1 MNSATLAK
9 ACVGLIALG
18 LVVCPNFARAGGVPE
33 GHNAINADLGFS
45 KGGADLGFDYEYG
58 YDRTYSVGGY
68 LRVIPDSTS
77 NDALQNGVT
86 TFGVFVRPH
95 FSRANWDFY
104 VSPGFGLIS
113 EKYVVN
119 SSTYTMLGPSFA
131 VGLLYE
137 LNPNMSVGAEE
148 MAVYGWFNS
157 TAGGL
162 TNEDLTAKFRFIF

>member
-1 MNSATLAK
+1 MRLATLARG
-9 ACVGLIALG
+9 CVCLLAIGLFI
-18 LVVCPNFARAGGVPE
+18 CPQFAHAGGIPE
-33 GHNAINADLGFS
+33 GHNAINADLAFS
-45 KGGADLGFDYEYG
+45 KGGADLGLDYEYG

-77 NDALQNGVT
+77 NVSLQNGVT

-113 EKYVVN
+113 EKYVAN

-137 LNPNMSVGAEE
+137 LSPNMSVGAEE
-148 MAVYGWFNS
+148 MSVYGWFNS

-162 TNEDLTAKFRFIF
+162 ASQDLTAKFRFIF